1 MYENH
6 YDALT
11 FFNCMLILHIAVI
24 ESGTKIVIPPSYVQN
39 IRPIKIT
46 DTVNVSQMSLDYAA
60 GNCQHNSRTAERS
73 AFKFPNENAGRGGSE
88 YSADNL

>member
-1 MYENH
+1 MRKGKVKNSQPSNLKKKRKNINRTLYENH

-24 ESGTKIVIPPSYVQN
+24 ESGTKIVIPPTYVQN

-46 DTVNVSQMSLDYAA
+46 DTVNL
-60 GNCQHNSRTAERS
+60 CLH
-73 AFKFPNENAGRGGSE
+73 
-88 YSADNL
+88 